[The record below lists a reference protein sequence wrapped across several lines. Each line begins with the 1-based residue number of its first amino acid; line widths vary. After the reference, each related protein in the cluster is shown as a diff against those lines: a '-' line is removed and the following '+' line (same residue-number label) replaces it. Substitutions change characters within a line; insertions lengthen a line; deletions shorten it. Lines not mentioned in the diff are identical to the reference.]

1 MTTNLH
7 DKMLAAIDAYFSA
20 SNEIEAHIAE
30 EQLLDVRAEIN
41 NHKLAAKSLTE
52 GLRLDDWAKIGCVN
66 HDCDKCKAQQEPV
79 KLSGYELD
87 GRRYKTMEERL
98 KDAFYEGF
106 TSSAT
111 YNDIELNDVDEEWLK
126 YAAAHGINTKGNT

>member
-1 MTTNLH
+1 MNKEALH
-7 DKMLAAIDAYFSA
+7 RLAA
-20 SNEIEAHIAE
+20 E
-30 EQLLDVRAEIN
+30 
-41 NHKLAAKSLTE
+41 SLNE
-52 GLRLDDWAKIGCVN
+52 GLRLDDWDKIGCVN
-66 HDCDKCKAQQEPV
+66 HDCDQCKAQQDIPDLIAGALGVSRGTAYDMMREALAEQTAQQEPV
-79 KLSGYELD
+79 KWSGYELD

-126 YAAAHGINTKGNT
+126 YAADHGITKGELK